1 MLSAPPQMGRAVP
14 DKVERSTCIFL
25 KTNTSKVW
33 IFSATYP
40 SPGSRRRWSAG
51 RRGRR
56 ADSSAASRAAFR
68 SRRCAGCRPPSTGT
82 RPGPT
87 RAEPAPKK
95 KQQFQFKVQVFFPWI
110 SMFDQLSRIDQSWSI
125 FVEPTMVFGM
135 NENAPRPTGGQG

>member
-95 KQQFQFKVQVFFPWI
+95 NNNFSSKFKFFSRGFPCLI
-110 SMFDQLSRIDQSWSI
+110 NYQGLTNRGRFLSSRRWCL
-125 FVEPTMVFGM
+125 G
-135 NENAPRPTGGQG
+135 